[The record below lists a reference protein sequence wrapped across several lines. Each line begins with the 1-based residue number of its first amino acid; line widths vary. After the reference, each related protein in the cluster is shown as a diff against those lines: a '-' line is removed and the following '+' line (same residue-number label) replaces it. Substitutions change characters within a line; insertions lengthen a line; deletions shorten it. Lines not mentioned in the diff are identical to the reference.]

1 MLDSDIAVLGPA
13 ERLEFLAK
21 CNDAGPHFGII
32 LVIWMQECDAPH
44 ALWLLR
50 SRRERPRGCAAEQ
63 RDELATLM
71 SSIGDFLPYALLAP
85 PTGPCAQSSAPP
97 ACCRAARK
105 SLGQT

>member
-44 ALWLLR
+44 ALSLLR
-50 SRRERPRGCAAEQ
+50 PRRERPRRRAAEQ
-63 RDELATLM
+63 RDELAPFHLTEM
-71 SSIGDFLPYALLAP
+71 HPIPHGAGSTSQDIGSE
-85 PTGPCAQSSAPP
+85 T
-97 ACCRAARK
+97 RAI
-105 SLGQT
+105 GEP